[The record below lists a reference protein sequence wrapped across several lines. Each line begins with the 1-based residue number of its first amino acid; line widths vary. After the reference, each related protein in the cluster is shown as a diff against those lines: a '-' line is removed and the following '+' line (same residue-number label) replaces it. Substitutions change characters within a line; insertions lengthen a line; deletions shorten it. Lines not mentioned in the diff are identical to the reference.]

1 MWIKFILLEI
11 SLSTLSVFSTNIMLE
26 FRIFAVIKKGS
37 LNDIVIAK
45 VAMTLEKWKANT
57 QFKQENIVDLI
68 FDETDFV

>member
-45 VAMTLEKWKANT
+45 VAMTLENG
-57 QFKQENIVDLI
+57 KQILNLNRKILWI
-68 FDETDFV
+68 

>member
-1 MWIKFILLEI
+1 MDKVYFTWNFM
-11 SLSTLSVFSTNIMLE
+11 STLSVFSTNIMLE

-57 QFKQENIVDLI
+57 QFQQENIVDLI

>member
-1 MWIKFILLEI
+1 
-11 SLSTLSVFSTNIMLE
+11 MLE